1 MLKKLLANTFKL
13 SKETQQQY
21 FDKLS
26 ETLLWM
32 YLALGILTV
41 ATVIVDMIRDHASIV
56 NIIMLLLFAALN
68 FYILF
73 ATKQHRKFEIT
84 AKDEAH
90 YRQLKRLSLLAIIVM
105 MVCFLA
111 LNLCLG
117 LSFDML
123 QGKEGH
129 IINRVMTTLISTL
142 FFGLIMYAIFKIRI
156 GKSY

>member
-13 SKETQQQY
+13 NKETQQQY
-21 FDKLS
+21 FDNLS
-26 ETLLWM
+26 ETLLWS

-41 ATVIVDMIRDHASIV
+41 ATVIVDIIRNHASIV

-84 AKDEAH
+84 AKDEEH
-90 YRQLKRLSLLAIIVM
+90 YRQLKRLSVLAIIVM
-105 MVCFLA
+105 MVCFLT

-117 LSFDML
+117 LSFDMI
-123 QGKEGH
+123 QGEEGH
-129 IINRVMTTLISTL
+129 VIDRMIISLISTL